1 MIKLTVN
8 GHLGTNGLHVQKHV
22 EVALKQKAEQNR
34 WKKIM
39 AAFALG
45 TQQKLKL
52 AARRSALVK
61 FNHSSYPMITFFISR
76 LCF

>member
-1 MIKLTVN
+1 MNVMIKLTVY

-22 EVALKQKAEQNR
+22 EVALKRKVEQNR

-39 AAFALG
+39 AAFVLE
-45 TQQKLKL
+45 TQQKLNP

-61 FNHSSYPMITFFISR
+61 FDDSSYRIIIASF
-76 LCF
+76 